1 MQPDFNE
8 IYLDI
13 ICSKTKNEFVSKMMN
28 FCEFSYDT
36 LLEELKKVHFNK
48 YRMDFALIVSI
59 EDINKQI
66 NEIVKKIN
74 NREIVTNQDKVAI
87 NLLYG
92 LIFLNDP
99 ELWSYYNQKYLT
111 FYN

>member
-28 FCEFSYDT
+28 FCEFSYDK
-36 LLEELKKVHFNK
+36 LIDKLKKVHFDK
-48 YRMDFALIVSI
+48 QRMDFSLIKCI
-59 EDINKQI
+59 EDINKEI
-66 NEIVKKIN
+66 NEIVRKIN
-74 NREIVTNQDKVAI
+74 NSEIVINQDKIAI

-92 LIFLNDP
+92 LILLNDP
-99 ELWSYYNQKYLT
+99 ELWAYYNQKYLT

>member
-1 MQPDFNE
+1 
-8 IYLDI
+8 
-13 ICSKTKNEFVSKMMN
+13 MMN
-28 FCEFSYDT
+28 FCEFSYDK
-36 LLEELKKVHFNK
+36 LLEKLKKVHFNK

-59 EDINKQI
+59 EDVNKEI

-74 NREIVTNQDKVAI
+74 NSEIVTNQDKVAI

-92 LIFLNDP
+92 LILLNDP
-99 ELWSYYNQKYLT
+99 ELWAYYNQKYLT

>member
-13 ICSKTKNEFVSKMMN
+13 LCSKTKNEFVYKMMN
-28 FCEFSYDT
+28 FCEFSYDK
-36 LLEELKKVHFNK
+36 LINKLKKVHFDKN
-48 YRMDFALIVSI
+48 RMDFALIKCI
-59 EDINKQI
+59 EDINKEI

-74 NREIVTNQDKVAI
+74 NSEIVINQDKIAI

-92 LIFLNDP
+92 LIFLNDT
-99 ELWSYYNQKYLT
+99 ELWNYYNQKYLT